1 VSERPALPEM
11 PCAELVERV
20 TDYLEG
26 ALGADDRGRLEAH
39 LAECDPCTE
48 YLAQLGR
55 TLELTGR
62 LTEDDVTPPALR
74 DELMASFAAWRA
86 ERP

>member
-1 VSERPALPEM
+1 MREM

-26 ALGADDRGRLEAH
+26 AMSAEDRARLEAH
-39 LAECDPCTE
+39 LTECDACSE

-55 TLELTGR
+55 TLALTGELR
-62 LTEDDVTPPALR
+62 EEDVDGAPALR
-74 DELMASFAAWRA
+74 AELMASFAAWRDG
-86 ERP
+86 RL